1 MAQAD
6 LECYDE
12 NGFVTLTA
20 ATLFG
25 RTLASFNTGTS
36 NGSLYVAGLTSGG
49 AEWWFMDSPTGS
61 DSLVSCLPEFSIAN
75 DVISWTFTDFYGPG
89 GAYAPR
95 YSCNVL
101 VGIN

>member
-25 RTLASFNTGTS
+25 RVMATVATGTA
-36 NGSLYVAGLTSGG
+36 NGSLYVPGLTTSG
-49 AEWWFMDSPTGS
+49 ADYWYMTSI
-61 DSLVSCLPEFSIAN
+61 VSAPNINCLPRISIAN
-75 DVISWTFTDFYGPG
+75 DTISWQFVDFSMGPNN
-89 GAYAPR
+89 APR
-95 YSCNVL
+95 LGCTIIA
-101 VGIN
+101 GTD